1 MVFSFAADFSRGLLS
16 TCISDTNKTMLLNNS
31 GFVPLLIEGLLL
43 SDDCFRKD
51 ADDTVKA
58 SVQRDFA
65 ECIQQCSAYEAGV
78 VALKQHMSAV
88 MNALT
93 ALKDGGRAYTAE
105 AKLCAEAALLALDPQ
120 LHRIASADCT
130 AIDQPDQLHVMMSYS
145 WQEQPIVR
153 RIVAE
158 LQARGY
164 LVWFDL
170 EQMKGSVMDRSAVSI
185 ANSQQNG
192 ERWKNGH
199 SIERM
204 EQVIRSN

>member
-1 MVFSFAADFSRGLLS
+1 MVYSIGANRKQAPAGA
-16 TCISDTNKTMLLNNS
+16 N
-31 GFVPLLIEGLLL
+31 
-43 SDDCFRKD
+43 RKD

-78 VALKQHMSAV
+78 MALKQHMSAV

-120 LHRIASADCT
+120 LHKASADCT
-130 AIDQPDQLHVMMSYS
+130 DQPDQLHVMMSYS

-158 LQARGY
+158 LQARGF

-170 EQMKGSVMDRSAVSI
+170 EQMKGSVMDRSHSQY
-185 ANSQQNG
+185 SQQPA
-192 ERWKNGH
+192 EW
-199 SIERM
+199 
-204 EQVIRSN
+204 